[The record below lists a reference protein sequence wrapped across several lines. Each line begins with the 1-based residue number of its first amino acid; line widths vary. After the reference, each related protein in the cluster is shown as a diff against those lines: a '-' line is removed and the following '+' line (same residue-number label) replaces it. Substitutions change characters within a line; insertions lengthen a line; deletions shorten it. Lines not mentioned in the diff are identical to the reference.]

1 VYVRHVDS
9 STSIGCHCVR
19 HSGVCQR
26 RQTLGEY
33 LYLFLLS
40 LMFLPPLTFFCSV
53 SGVEDEQ
60 HCDHQDQFRFRPVVF
75 YFQIKYKVDNILTK
89 DTSLRINLNIDG
101 DPIVSLP
108 SP

>member
-1 VYVRHVDS
+1 
-9 STSIGCHCVR
+9 
-19 HSGVCQR
+19 
-26 RQTLGEY
+26 
-33 LYLFLLS
+33 
-40 LMFLPPLTFFCSV
+40 MFLPPLTVFTVTMCEYQDHQGNVFFSV

-89 DTSLRINLNIDG
+89 DTSLRINLNIDD
-101 DPIVSLP
+101 DPIVSLS